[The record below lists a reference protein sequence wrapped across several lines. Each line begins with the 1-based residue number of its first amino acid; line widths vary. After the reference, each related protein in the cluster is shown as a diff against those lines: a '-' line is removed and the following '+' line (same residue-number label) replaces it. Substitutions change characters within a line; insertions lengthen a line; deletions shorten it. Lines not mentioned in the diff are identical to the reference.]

1 MTPIWVFPVYPLLIL
16 APMAAALINSVPTPY
31 DTLRISSKTI
41 IAGAITL
48 QGCGFLVSALIYSA
62 FLYRLMTNGAW
73 TWSCNVLL
81 YFARRCVAM
90 PL

>member
-41 IAGAITL
+41 IAGAIRIIIGT
-48 QGCGFLVSALIYSA
+48 I
-62 FLYRLMTNGAW
+62 RI
-73 TWSCNVLL
+73 
-81 YFARRCVAM
+81 
-90 PL
+90 